1 VSIAKRTKRVGASHE
16 SPPVRNRHM
25 LIAERLG
32 AWFETAKRD
41 LPWRKTKDPYA
52 IWLSEVMLQQTRVAT
67 VLDYFPRFLDR
78 FPTVKALAEADTEEV
93 LGAWSGLGY
102 YRRARAL
109 QLGAREVLARYGG
122 ELPDDAVELRSVPGI
137 GPYTAGAI
145 ASIAFGKREPLVDG
159 NVARVFARLF
169 GLDFDVRSTRGLREL
184 WKLAADLVPEKEP
197 GRHNEALMELGATI
211 CLPGEPKCSQ
221 CPLHSEC
228 VAAKTGRQKELPVLA
243 KKKAPPVVPMVALL
257 AYRDGEVLLGQ
268 RGPTGLFAKMWEPPM
283 FEASGEPGEALG
295 ALLGELR
302 DAHEV
307 GEVRHVLSH
316 RELHVRVI
324 AAEVGAELPEA
335 RAPYVRFAWVGA
347 EELSGRGVS
356 TLARKVMAASRQG
369 VKTAKG
375 LEGAAKARR
384 RKGIDVFE

>member
-1 VSIAKRTKRVGASHE
+1 M
-16 SPPVRNRHM
+16 PNRNA

-32 AWFETAKRD
+32 AWFEKAKRD

-67 VLDYFPRFLDR
+67 VLEYYPRFLSR
-78 FPTVKALAEADTEEV
+78 FPTVRALAEADTEEV

-109 QLGAREVLARYGG
+109 QLGAREVVARYGG
-122 ELPDDAVELRSVPGI
+122 RLPDDAAELRTVPGI

-169 GLDFDVRSTRGLREL
+169 GLDFDVRSARGQKEL
-184 WKLAADLVPEKEP
+184 WKLAAELVPEKNP
-197 GRHNEALMELGATI
+197 GRHNEALMELGATV

-221 CPLHSEC
+221 CPLREDC

-257 AYRDGEVLLGQ
+257 ALRNGKFLLAQ

-283 FEASGEPGEALG
+283 VEASGDPHG
-295 ALLGELR
+295 ALDPLFGKLRKVCEL
-302 DAHEV
+302 
-307 GEVRHVLSH
+307 GEVRHVLTH
-316 RELHVRVI
+316 RELQVRVLT
-324 AAEVGAELPEA
+324 AEVGAALPEPQ
-335 RAPYVRFAWVGA
+335 RPYVRLEWVSPDDLA
-347 EELSGRGVS
+347 TRGIS
-356 TLARKVMAASRQG
+356 TLARKIMRLAP
-369 VKTAKG
+369 
-375 LEGAAKARR
+375 
-384 RKGIDVFE
+384 